1 VARLGTIVTGDE
13 EMSLGRQNPAILFR
27 MLNAKRLNSKL
38 KTQNSILTTHNSK
51 LKTEQERPT
60 VRFFRQH

>member
-1 VARLGTIVTGDE
+1 MIVTGDE

-38 KTQNSILTTHNSK
+38 KTQNSPLTTHHSK
-51 LKTEQERPT
+51 LKTQN
-60 VRFFRQH
+60 